1 MADTEIIKGVRVSH
15 EGGGLVIRWRR
26 FGRLTSGCRAFIGE
40 MILFLIGLTFFGLP
54 ARAYLDR
61 ILQQDWSAFRWT
73 DLFSLPF
80 LLIGGVLVYR
90 TLTTLFN
97 VDIIE
102 VTPEVLK
109 VYSFPIPALDGTVRI
124 PLQSIR
130 SVECKVRIL
139 SSGRSGRRTAT
150 PDYEIVA
157 GTLDG
162 KNLNLL
168 TGSTA
173 PEPAGLVA
181 EEIMKYVEAV
191 RAGHVFPTS
200 S

>member
-1 MADTEIIKGVRVSH
+1 MADTETIKGVRVSR
-15 EGGGLVIRWRR
+15 EGSRLVIRWGR
-26 FGRLTSGCRAFIGE
+26 FGRLTSGCRAFFGE
-40 MILFLIGLTFFGLP
+40 MILFLIGLAFFGLP
-54 ARAYLDR
+54 ARGYIGR

-73 DLFSLPF
+73 DLFSVPF
-80 LLIGGVLVYR
+80 LLIGGLLVYR
-90 TLTTLFN
+90 SLTLLFN
-97 VDIIE
+97 VDVIE

-109 VYSFPIPALDGTVRI
+109 VRSFPIPALDGAVTV

-139 SSGRSGRRTAT
+139 SSGRSGRRTVT

-157 GTLDG
+157 NTPDG

-181 EEIMKYVEAV
+181 QEIMKYIEAV
-191 RAGHVFPTS
+191 RAGHVFPTGS
-200 S
+200 